1 MSKTASS
8 PRVTLPFQ
16 APLLVMTPAPIS
28 FSQSWWISV
37 KGHRGMRYA
46 VLKIPPSAQ
55 HTAEFAP
62 KLSSPSTELG
72 AEHQLT
78 YYLIFNLLYL
88 TCIILFHHHDS
99 CEGEV
104 YYYPILK
111 NLKYREIKLRAGKIP
126 DHLSMEFTCDL
137 LCDIVFQNHA
147 S

>member
-1 MSKTASS
+1 MLGKGGGKAVKQNIFFRIRFLLCARTYSE
-8 PRVTLPFQ
+8 PF
-16 APLLVMTPAPIS
+16 
-28 FSQSWWISV
+28 
-37 KGHRGMRYA
+37 
-46 VLKIPPSAQ
+46 
-55 HTAEFAP
+55 
-62 KLSSPSTELG
+62 
-72 AEHQLT
+72 
-78 YYLIFNLLYL
+78 

-126 DHLSMEFTCDL
+126 DHLSMEFTFDL